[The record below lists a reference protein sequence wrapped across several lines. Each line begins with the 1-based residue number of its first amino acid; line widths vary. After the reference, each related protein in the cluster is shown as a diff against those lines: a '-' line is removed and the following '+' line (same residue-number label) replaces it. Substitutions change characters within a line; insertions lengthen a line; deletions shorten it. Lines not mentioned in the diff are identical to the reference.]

1 MNTPEKKRY
10 TIGIMLGDIQSDYSE
25 DLISG
30 FYTCAREEDVNLI
43 FLMGPQ
49 APLYCT
55 DILLSNDNGH
65 YHYQFDTIYD
75 YAHFSKLDAMI
86 IAYGSLS
93 LSTRSS
99 DLEQFLNNYADIP
112 CLLLEDIPKSTDA
125 PYLIADNYNGTRSC
139 MEHLL
144 DFHHYKKIAFVC
156 GPKNN
161 RDSNERLAAYR
172 DTMEEHGLSVTKDMV
187 VYGDYSENI
196 DELVEALLDNNPGLE
211 AIAFANDNMA
221 KAGYRVCGRHNLL
234 IGKDIAITGFDNVDF
249 AQSLTPPL
257 TSVAHSSFLFSYTAL
272 KNTLMLCRGR
282 KPFSKRMP
290 SVLRRRCSCGCT
302 PNLSLTFDPVSVTDF
317 KTFILSSA
325 DQISMDVF
333 SLIPYENMRIYYTA
347 LVRNFFSYIYENAFE
362 KKKLHAQDNY
372 LFTILNLLLG
382 HHHISTELVLEKFTE
397 LLRVLIANTEDDV
410 ISDILSDI
418 ISMLHQYTHLKDVS
432 NLEKQVITAN
442 RKAWFVPTFTRD
454 LINDDLNFMD
464 SIHHVMERFRLM
476 NIRGAYFYLFEHPIR
491 LVAGKPIS
499 FDEDL
504 YLTAFYNQNECH
516 LYEPDE
522 RPLVTEQNGFS
533 SFLPEDRRQSLTA
546 FVMFSGE
553 EQYGVLLCDVEQNDV
568 SFVQTCSLQLGSLF
582 RFIHLNNQEKKVQQE
597 LKQSLD
603 VIQNQNHILS
613 FISEYDE
620 LSKLLNRRGFMERA
634 ISLCKDHAGAPA
646 HLIFGDLDH
655 LKEINDCF
663 GHASGDFAIQSAARL
678 LTENLPAAS
687 LTARIGGDEFV
698 ALVLSSDPDF
708 ATSFPAKL
716 KLAET
721 DFNAG
726 SAKPFFVEIS
736 VGIQSFI
743 CSPKTD
749 LNEIIKKSDEILYE
763 AKKHRRSSIKKA

>member
-10 TIGIMLGDIQSDYSE
+10 TIGIMLGDIQSDYSA

-99 DLEQFLNNYADIP
+99 NLEQFLNNYADIP

-172 DTMEEHGLSVTKDMV
+172 DTMEEHGLTVTKDMV
-187 VYGDYSENI
+187 IYGDYSENI

-290 SVLRRRCSCGCT
+290 SILRRRCSCGCT
-302 PNLSLTFDPVSVTDF
+302 PSLSLTSDAVAVAVTDF
-317 KTFILSSA
+317 KAFILSSA

-333 SLIPYENMRIYYTA
+333 SLIPYENMRVYYTA
-347 LVRNFFSYIYENAFE
+347 L
-362 KKKLHAQDNY
+362 
-372 LFTILNLLLG
+372 
-382 HHHISTELVLEKFTE
+382 
-397 LLRVLIANTEDDV
+397 VLIANTEDDV

-634 ISLCKDHAGAPA
+634 ISLCKDHEGVPA

-698 ALVLSSDPDF
+698 SLVLSSDPDF

-716 KLAET
+716 KQTQT
-721 DFNAG
+721 DFNAV
-726 SAKPFFVEIS
+726 SEKPFFVELS

-743 CSPKTD
+743 CSPDTD